1 MPGNNDIQPKYFFNV
16 YFCGGPF
23 LWRPLGTCPV
33 CPVLNPALILT
44 DDESSTIKSV
54 VMKGTTKVDDERS
67 GDSGYDTVSNKKQF

>member
-1 MPGNNDIQPKYFFNV
+1 MNILVKM
-16 YFCGGPF
+16 
-23 LWRPLGTCPV
+23 R
-33 CPVLNPALILT
+33 AILT